1 MHFFLNKFQINDVMD
16 GLGAEVT
23 KTNQLA
29 LDLQVATTNILF
41 REPKPYDHIFIFLE
55 DVLGTVTSLSKAHS
69 HLEDPPFNSEVQA
82 SKELPL
88 PCTVNILVL
97 YNIYLYCCVCA
108 A

>member
-1 MHFFLNKFQINDVMD
+1 MD
-16 GLGAEVT
+16 GLGAEVM

-29 LDLQVATTNILF
+29 VDLQVATTNILF

-55 DVLGTVTSLSKAHS
+55 DVLGIVTSLSKTHS

-88 PCTVNILVL
+88 TCTVNI
-97 YNIYLYCCVCA
+97 YCIIYIYIVMYV
-108 A
+108 